1 MAELKELVNKERVR
15 QRVCELAEEISR
27 HYQGAGEPV
36 VAICV
41 LKGAFIFFADLVRRL
56 SIHPELDFVRLAS
69 YGQDKSPGEKVL
81 FSKDIETSV
90 TGKHVLLVEDIV
102 DTGRTMHY
110 LTRVLQA
117 RGPRSVRICSLVHKQ
132 SRAEIVIPVDFCGF
146 SLEKGFVVGYGLD
159 YAEQYRQLD
168 GIFELV

>member
-1 MAELKELVNKERVR
+1 MAELKELVSKEQVR
-15 QRVCELAEEISR
+15 QRVSKLAEEISW
-27 HYQGAGEPV
+27 HYQDAQEPL

-41 LKGAFIFFADLVRRL
+41 LKGAFIFFADLVRKL
-56 SIHPELDFVRLAS
+56 SVHPEIDFVRLAS
-69 YGQDKSPGEKVL
+69 YGQDKSPGEQVL
-81 FSKDIETSV
+81 FNKDIETSV
-90 TGKHVLLVEDIV
+90 AGKHVLIVEDIV

-117 RGPRSVRICSLVHKQ
+117 RRPKSVRICAMVHKQ
-132 SRAEIVIPVDFCGF
+132 SRMEIVIPVDFCGF